1 MEQLNKF
8 IEIKI
13 IYECHEVK
21 LESSLNDKLDDVINK
36 FSTKINMEKSN
47 LYFLYDGRMIGQ
59 DEYKKT
65 ILEIMNESDKDSNTL
80 VILAYIKDN
89 QENYLKSED
98 ITILLIKTTKEVI
111 TLKGKR
117 NETFKEIFEKSK
129 EIISFDFNNYEFNY
143 RNNKKINLN
152 EKFDDIAVE
161 DDQKL
166 NGLTLYAIC
175 TNKIYIKFI
184 NEKLGNRNFVSND
197 EEKLEDL
204 FKKYCSSTNQKR
216 EDLIF
221 KSGEQILDKAKTLG
235 DICNENKSIYIDK
248 STDNVVNNSQ
258 AFTIIENNNKQIE
271 INVVIKTC
279 CQKHKKLVIILS
291 IIGTIIVGIII
302 AVIINSIIENLEK
315 NKEKKSGGEDCEIG
329 YRYIDGECKIDYFLT
344 AIYHT
349 QQKQETIELMNYY
362 TDINYMFIDGKKIEP
377 NSISYQFE
385 EEGDHTVNIQFKK
398 YDNYNFALFR
408 NNKNIKSVKFTNF
421 NEYHINLQLNS
432 IFENCIN
439 LYSVDFSQI
448 SFDLS
453 STLENTFNG
462 CINLKYVNIK
472 NVKIYEVTRYM
483 FGGCK
488 SLTSIDLSD
497 VDFSNVKY
505 LGSMF
510 ANCVSLQTINLKN
523 TGFFL
528 AEQID
533 CMFLNCYSLKELDF
547 SSFTPKNINYMYST
561 FYNCSSLT
569 SIKFNEFSTTGLNDM
584 GYLFYNCS
592 SLKIIDISFFNT
604 KDVGKMNNMFEGC
617 KSLTSIKFGPNFNTN
632 NVYSIYSMF
641 SGCHSLKSIDYDLV
655 INNIVDNLSYLFS
668 DCYSLT
674 SINLKNFDVS
684 NIKSFKNMFH
694 NCYSL
699 ETIDISNFIIY
710 REPSD
715 LTGMFSGCSLLTS
728 LDLSKIN
735 TNNIDCDEIFYD
747 CPKLSYVDI
756 SFLRG
761 YRKPDKFSLFNKN
774 ISQNGIIIV
783 TKEFHDNFFNG
794 NDEFYPKNWTLN
806 FSSY

>member
-129 EIISFDFNNYEFNY
+129 EIISFDFNKYEFNY

-258 AFTIIENNNKQIE
+258 AFTIIENNNKEIE

-302 AVIINSIIENLEK
+302 AVIIILIIEN
-315 NKEKKSGGEDCEIG
+315 KEKDCEIG

-448 SFDLS
+448 SFDFS

-472 NVKIYEVTRYM
+472 NVKIYGVTKYM

-497 VDFSNVKY
+497 VDFSNVND
-505 LGSMF
+505 LGFMF

-523 TGFFL
+523 TRFFL
-528 AEQID
+528 AEKIN

-655 INNIVDNLSYLFS
+655 INNNVDNLSYLFS

-699 ETIDISNFIIY
+699 ETIDISNFRIY

>member
-302 AVIINSIIENLEK
+302 GVIINSIIENIE
-315 NKEKKSGGEDCEIG
+315 NKEKKFGGEDCEIG

-448 SFDLS
+448 SFDFS

-472 NVKIYEVTRYM
+472 NVKIYSVTKYM

-497 VDFSNVKY
+497 VDFSNVND
-505 LGSMF
+505 LGFMF

-655 INNIVDNLSYLFS
+655 INNIVANLSYLFS